1 MSALSRACSARTRA
15 RTSASDGP
23 EAARR
28 NANHAGVLP
37 PVRIAH
43 PHVVIDEGGSPVVEG
58 TRVPVRRLFAWHRQ
72 GTTVETLLRRYPQ
85 LGPARLLD
93 ALSFAYDN
101 LDLITQ
107 DLERERVLLEQE
119 QKTPPEAPKSKKQ
132 REGEAKERQTKLPFK
147 PS

>member
-1 MSALSRACSARTRA
+1 M
-15 RTSASDGP
+15 
-23 EAARR
+23 
-28 NANHAGVLP
+28 
-37 PVRIAH
+37 
-43 PHVVIDEGGSPVVEG
+43 VEG

-107 DLERERVLLEQE
+107 DLERERILLEQE

>member
-1 MSALSRACSARTRA
+1 
-15 RTSASDGP
+15 
-23 EAARR
+23 
-28 NANHAGVLP
+28 VLP